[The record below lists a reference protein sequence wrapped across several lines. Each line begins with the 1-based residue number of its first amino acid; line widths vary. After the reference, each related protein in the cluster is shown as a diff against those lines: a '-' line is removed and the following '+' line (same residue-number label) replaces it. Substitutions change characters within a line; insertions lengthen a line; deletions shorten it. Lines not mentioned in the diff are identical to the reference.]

1 MKATGEVVDDSTVV
15 WQDDAVEPWPIIVVV
30 AVIFLGLLMAVNS
43 VGTWGQ
49 LVERDRVRVPPNV
62 SNDAIHCPFI
72 VQIVPIA
79 VWIAVVIKGN
89 NKQALFSHVIPSHDA
104 QGEHGKNVEH
114 KHERQDVSLRFFAN
128 GPIKCAPAR

>member
-30 AVIFLGLLMAVNS
+30 AVIFPVLLMAVNS

-49 LVERDRVRVPPNV
+49 LVERDRFRVPPNV

-79 VWIAVVIKGN
+79 VC
-89 NKQALFSHVIPSHDA
+89 F
-104 QGEHGKNVEH
+104 
-114 KHERQDVSLRFFAN
+114 
-128 GPIKCAPAR
+128 